1 MSEFQIHKNLF
12 LRLENGKTNIYINN
26 QKFIHCKF
34 LLLSVNIEEL
44 KSLNEIES
52 IDEAAEKL
60 DKSLE
65 TYDTKKAINIDPET
79 EFWAHC
85 SNLQVWYENNYNSK
99 LLHRNLAFPLLKRLT
114 EVGDPIAKKVF
125 KEEIARRFSSGVH
138 SVMLYLM
145 NEGYITF
152 LNKEEFETVLDTM
165 PNIFSELRQCLE
177 MKKSESV
184 EDFLGSFIN
193 MLKAD
198 TSLLEDLVLNPKLK
212 LIKNLLLVIS
222 TWPISD
228 VEIIDM
234 ILDIFDTLKTIN
246 NDEILKNVRDEVIY
260 QFHNGS
266 SRILKE
272 LIIDKFFIFLDD
284 FSLKSVLSNVKFIE
298 NLYSLIENDPKYIL
312 DGLIELIKMIYD
324 KIGEVSV
331 LNLIKT
337 MPTSTKFKLK
347 NELKERLIWYATRKD
362 LYPEKREDLIQ
373 TASNL
378 LQVIKIS
385 KDFLREIK

>member
-1 MSEFQIHKNLF
+1 MSEFQINKYLI
-12 LRLENGKTNIYINN
+12 LRLEDGETNIYINN

-34 LLLSVNIEEL
+34 LLLSVNIKEL
-44 KSLNEIES
+44 KSLDEIDS

-65 TYDTKKAINIDPET
+65 TYDTKKAIYIDPET

-125 KEEIARRFSSGVH
+125 KEEIAKRFSSGVH

-165 PNIFSELRQCLE
+165 PNVFSELRQCLE
-177 MKKSESV
+177 AKESENV

-193 MLKAD
+193 MLKTD

-212 LIKNLLLVIS
+212 LIKNLLLIIS
-222 TWPISD
+222 TWPIND

-246 NDEILKNVRDEVIY
+246 NNEILKNVRDEVIY
-260 QFHNGS
+260 QFNNGS
-266 SRILKE
+266 SRILME
-272 LIIDKFFIFLDD
+272 LIFDRFFILLED

-298 NLYSLIENDPKYIL
+298 NLDSLIKNKPKIIL
-312 DGLIELIKMIYD
+312 DGLIELIKMICD
-324 KIGEVSV
+324 KLGKVSV
-331 LNLIKT
+331 LKLIQT
-337 MPTSTKFKLK
+337 MPTSTKFVLK
-347 NELKERLIWYATRKD
+347 NELKERLIWYNTRKD
-362 LYPEKREDLIQ
+362 HYPKKREDLIQ

-378 LQVIKIS
+378 LKIIKKS
-385 KDFLREIK
+385 